1 MRGMGGL
8 CARIVE
14 GGTFG
19 IGDPVAALDPVP
31 VDDD

>member
-14 GGTFG
+14 GGTFA
-19 IGDPVAALDPVP
+19 IGDDVVALDANASEAT
-31 VDDD
+31 